1 MRQNDTA
8 LQKQQKY
15 MEEEVDDN
23 KWKIKHLEELLN
35 RKENEMTQIIH
46 KNEILEKKLMENY
59 KSIPERDQTLKNLD
73 LTVKE
78 LEKIINNRDLTVKDL
93 EEKLQKMRTE
103 IRDESESLVTEV
115 KDKDQ
120 QLSKQAARLQQILN
134 QLHEKESELG
144 GTISLL
150 KRQIQGKDDHISK
163 LKQALKLLGD
173 RESEMKEID
182 TSLRTKLEYLEKELE
197 SREREV
203 ETHLEDMLNSKT
215 AEITKMSAQ
224 NEYLENKL
232 KEKDELIDQRDR
244 VLKEQQEA
252 ETELCGI
259 ITSLQKKNE
268 DLETDINDR
277 DLTVKDLEKRL
288 ERMRMEISG
297 GNERLILAMTE
308 KDKQISKQAAKLQHA
323 LNQLHE
329 TEAELGGIITSLK
342 KQIQGKDDQISK
354 LGDQLKQTLELLDDK
369 ESEVKEI
376 DATLRKKIEYLQE
389 ELERRE
395 RKAET
400 NLQEMLNRKTAEITK
415 MRAETDLLEIKLK
428 ENDKQSDQRDRILRL
443 QKAETECSRI
453 INSLQE
459 KNHGLDTDIKGRDKK
474 LKDLEEKNAN
484 MKTESRVENE
494 RLIMEVMEKD
504 KQISEQTLR
513 LEQALSQFHVKETK
527 LGETIILLRTESQ
540 AKDGLLSEL
549 RDQLKQT
556 LEKLDARDSELKEIE
571 TSLQEMERQ
580 KRKAEIHL
588 KEMLKNTNVEK
599 SNVRKRNETLENKV
613 MEKDK
618 QLIEQRDQLRQ
629 TVKQMNETQDKL
641 DGVITSQKKKIQ
653 HLQREVERRDL
664 KINDIEKLL
673 HSTKTENRGNQQS
686 EAVIE
691 KEVKIAELKNQL
703 QKTLTTL
710 QDTEAELDETKTR
723 LSKAMGDRLTDNN
736 PNITDLSDKNRPT
749 KLAERCA
756 ELYDN
761 QWTDAFDILDKY
773 FDTEE
778 NVIGAL
784 LEILQDTMTFCIK
797 RAHEQMEELGRELK
811 FADQHGNGDVSADV
825 RKLFKDCRKAVA
837 PVAVGNLY
845 TMYESRLKRST
856 DNSLRTALEVSSY
869 TSECLEICWFMT
881 IQDPPVAFAPLL
893 RKGSSFNTDLYKP
906 YTSSGT
912 NIDYVVWPPLL
923 LHESGPILAK
933 GVAQGYGKKSKKSA
947 EFATQTNMG
956 CCKSKAKKYKQ
967 EQNDIHDGTS
977 QHDSPSPQ
985 EPQPDNVRSNEKM
998 AVLPGGDTQPSRT
1011 SVGDGAAQPSTGV
1024 KINNDSQENKSKV
1037 TEHKP
1042 DNRRSNKKMAVLP
1055 CGDTQPFRTYV
1066 GDGTAEHSTEEKIK
1080 NGSHENK
1087 SKVTEH
1093 EQDNRRSNKKMA
1105 VLPGG
1110 DTQPFRT
1117 SVGDGT
1123 AEHSTEVKIK
1133 NDSHEN
1139 KSKVTELEQ
1148 DNRKEEAGPA
1158 VSVENTPITSQR
1170 TEYEKKYEQ
1179 MGEQCE
1185 KTAQDVQSR
1194 DKEIQKLH
1202 DDIASKEN
1210 EIKRL
1215 KQNIKEGDTKEKEL
1229 AELKSK
1235 VNEMTAVEKRM
1246 QQEIKNKK
1254 SEIKKLEKEANE
1266 EVADTMDKID
1276 TLRKEKVV
1284 ALAKKDQEIKKLEEE
1299 KDQLLL
1305 RLSEM
1310 AGRRLTDN
1318 NPNIADLSDL
1328 NRPTKLA
1335 EKYAELYDNEW
1346 TDAFSYLE
1354 TLDVYKSSDT
1364 QVIYA
1369 LMTMLTTAYKVSW
1382 KTADRQLETLRS
1394 LLNEFHGNSTN
1405 RNQQV
1410 NDVLKQ
1416 LKDHRKRAIQP
1427 SNELSKEY
1435 RMEIEKDLPKLEPKV
1450 FDSDALKSYLQRCL
1464 ELCWLMVI
1472 QDPPVYLNLKG
1483 SKKKEPFDKNIY
1495 KEYTQSGPFV
1505 KYIVWPAVFLEKGG
1519 ALLCKGVVQCD
1530 KEFTS
1535 SLRKL
1540 EKKGT
1545 EIRRHSSSLRVSG
1558 DQPLTAVSAIVKT
1571 GHIEGVGTYI
1581 ATDDSHSENEKKQT
1595 IESTAATADYLQG
1608 QETKL

>member
-1 MRQNDTA
+1 MLDNKKIEIPNANELELNTQLKERDDQLSELSIQLQHTLEQMQETETAFDARVTSQRKKIQHLESELDQCILTINCKTVQMTEMSKVNKHLEKNVKENDGIIRKQGDQLNCTLNRLQEKETEFVGTNISLKKKEQELERLDQKVKDLEETLAKMRTEINGGNEHLLNQVKEKDKQLSDLSDQLHEAFEQLHENDIKQGETITSLKQENVHLVARVNSSEMQVYTLEKMLDNTISEITDINERSANNAANENDDQISDMKVQLDLTLKSMHDKESDLNGLITTLKKKSREKDDQMLELSVQLTRTLNQLHDKETEMRQNDIV
-8 LQKQQKY
+8 LQKKQKY
-15 MEEEVDDN
+15 IEEEVDDN

-46 KNEILEKKLMENY
+46 KNKLLEKKLMENY
-59 KSIPERDQTLKNLD
+59 KSISERDQTLKNLD

-103 IRDESESLVTEV
+103 IRDGSDSLVIEV

-150 KRQIQGKDDHISK
+150 KRQIQGKDDHISE

-173 RESEMKEID
+173 REFEMKEID
-182 TSLRTKLEYLEKELE
+182 TSLRTKLDYLEKELE
-197 SREREV
+197 RREREV
-203 ETHLEDMLNSKT
+203 EKHLEDILNSKT

-224 NEYLENKL
+224 NEYLENKV

-244 VLKEQQEA
+244 VLKKQQEA
-252 ETELCGI
+252 KTELCGI

-268 DLETDINDR
+268 DLGTDINDR

-323 LNQLHE
+323 LNKLHE

-354 LGDQLKQTLELLDDK
+354 LGDQLKQTLKLLDDK

-376 DATLRKKIEYLQE
+376 DATLRKKIEYL
-389 ELERRE
+389 LERRE

-400 NLQEMLNRKTAEITK
+400 HLQEMLNRKTAEITK

-428 ENDKQSDQRDRILRL
+428 ENDKQSDQRDRILRRL
-443 QKAETECSRI
+443 QKAETESSRI

-459 KNHGLDTDIKGRDKK
+459 KNYGLDTDIKGRDKK
-474 LKDLEEKNAN
+474 VKDLEEKNAK

-494 RLIMEVMEKD
+494 RLIMEVMGKD

-527 LGETIILLRTESQ
+527 LGETIISLRTECQ
-540 AKDGLLSEL
+540 AKDGLISEL

-556 LEKLDARDSELKEIE
+556 LEKLDVRDSELKEIE

-599 SNVRKRNETLENKV
+599 SNVRERNETLENKV
-613 MEKDK
+613 KEKDK

-641 DGVITSQKKKIQ
+641 DGVITPQKKTIQ

-673 HSTKTENRGNQQS
+673 HSIKTESRGNQQS

-691 KEVKIAELKNQL
+691 KEVKIAELKDQL

-825 RKLFKDCRKAVA
+825 RKLLKDCRKAVA

-856 DNSLRTALEVSSY
+856 DKTLRTALEVSSY
-869 TSECLEICWFMT
+869 TSECLEICWFMM

-947 EFATQTNMG
+947 E
-956 CCKSKAKKYKQ
+956 
-967 EQNDIHDGTS
+967 
-977 QHDSPSPQ
+977 
-985 EPQPDNVRSNEKM
+985 
-998 AVLPGGDTQPSRT
+998 
-1011 SVGDGAAQPSTGV
+1011 
-1024 KINNDSQENKSKV
+1024 
-1037 TEHKP
+1037 
-1042 DNRRSNKKMAVLP
+1042 
-1055 CGDTQPFRTYV
+1055 
-1066 GDGTAEHSTEEKIK
+1066 
-1080 NGSHENK
+1080 
-1087 SKVTEH
+1087 
-1093 EQDNRRSNKKMA
+1093 
-1105 VLPGG
+1105 
-1110 DTQPFRT
+1110 
-1117 SVGDGT
+1117 
-1123 AEHSTEVKIK
+1123 
-1133 NDSHEN
+1133 
-1139 KSKVTELEQ
+1139 
-1148 DNRKEEAGPA
+1148 
-1158 VSVENTPITSQR
+1158 
-1170 TEYEKKYEQ
+1170 
-1179 MGEQCE
+1179 
-1185 KTAQDVQSR
+1185 
-1194 DKEIQKLH
+1194 
-1202 DDIASKEN
+1202 
-1210 EIKRL
+1210 
-1215 KQNIKEGDTKEKEL
+1215 
-1229 AELKSK
+1229 
-1235 VNEMTAVEKRM
+1235 
-1246 QQEIKNKK
+1246 
-1254 SEIKKLEKEANE
+1254 
-1266 EVADTMDKID
+1266 
-1276 TLRKEKVV
+1276 
-1284 ALAKKDQEIKKLEEE
+1284 
-1299 KDQLLL
+1299 
-1305 RLSEM
+1305 
-1310 AGRRLTDN
+1310 
-1318 NPNIADLSDL
+1318 
-1328 NRPTKLA
+1328 
-1335 EKYAELYDNEW
+1335 
-1346 TDAFSYLE
+1346 
-1354 TLDVYKSSDT
+1354 
-1364 QVIYA
+1364 
-1369 LMTMLTTAYKVSW
+1369 
-1382 KTADRQLETLRS
+1382 
-1394 LLNEFHGNSTN
+1394 
-1405 RNQQV
+1405 
-1410 NDVLKQ
+1410 
-1416 LKDHRKRAIQP
+1416 
-1427 SNELSKEY
+1427 
-1435 RMEIEKDLPKLEPKV
+1435 
-1450 FDSDALKSYLQRCL
+1450 
-1464 ELCWLMVI
+1464 
-1472 QDPPVYLNLKG
+1472 
-1483 SKKKEPFDKNIY
+1483 
-1495 KEYTQSGPFV
+1495 
-1505 KYIVWPAVFLEKGG
+1505 
-1519 ALLCKGVVQCD
+1519 
-1530 KEFTS
+1530 
-1535 SLRKL
+1535 
-1540 EKKGT
+1540 
-1545 EIRRHSSSLRVSG
+1545 
-1558 DQPLTAVSAIVKT
+1558 
-1571 GHIEGVGTYI
+1571 
-1581 ATDDSHSENEKKQT
+1581 
-1595 IESTAATADYLQG
+1595 
-1608 QETKL
+1608 